1 MFDVDYIRPQGL
13 GEALDFIKA
22 YGPDTIILAGGTD
35 VMVDMRSGDL
45 NRRYLLDV
53 GRLAE
58 LRQIKINEGKLTIG
72 AAITIAEIGKSD
84 IIGHN
89 APALQIA
96 ADKFASRQVRNIAT
110 IGGNVAHC
118 SPCGDTIPPLLI
130 HDAVAEVVNHQGQR
144 VVPIE
149 EMAGGPYH
157 CTLRPDELITHFI
170 LKAKPGKAEFADF
183 QKIGRR
189 KELAIAR
196 MQRWEGGPAIF
207 AADGLFSFDIII
219 QLPGKPHLFEN
230 HAVLPHG
237 LAVMLQVGQL
247 VGGDDARPEGGLD
260 RPQEIGEFFIQG
272 HLLLHHLH
280 LSQLFIGHRHERP
293 IDPVHRLSDGS
304 HRLQHPHRLDTAA
317 AAHIGGNIPEPA

>member
-1 MFDVDYIRPQGL
+1 MFDVDYIRPQDL
-13 GEALDFIKA
+13 GEALDFIKE

-84 IIGHN
+84 IIWRN
-89 APALQIA
+89 APSLQIA

-130 HDAVAEVVNHQGQR
+130 HDAVAVVVNHQGQR

-157 CTLRPDELITHFI
+157 CTLRPNELITHFI
-170 LKAKPGKAEFADF
+170 LKSKPGKAEFADF

-196 MQRWEGGPAIF
+196 MSMAAMVGQESDRSISFIRFALGSCTPTAHRFREIEEMLLGKVPDEIQLWEAGRVLAERMIEITGRRLSAVYKEPAIQ
-207 AADGLFSFDIII
+207 GLFMRMM
-219 QLPGKPHLFEN
+219 LP
-230 HAVLPHG
+230 
-237 LAVMLQVGQL
+237 L
-247 VGGDDARPEGGLD
+247 V
-260 RPQEIGEFFIQG
+260 
-272 HLLLHHLH
+272 H
-280 LSQLFIGHRHERP
+280 
-293 IDPVHRLSDGS
+293 
-304 HRLQHPHRLDTAA
+304 
-317 AAHIGGNIPEPA
+317 